1 MTAHKPM
8 RVLLVDDDEEDYMI
22 ARDLFEDI
30 EHGAYA
36 LDWVGEYEE
45 ALEVIG
51 QRAHDVYLFDYH
63 LGARDGLELLQDALK
78 LGTRA
83 PIIMLT
89 GQGGR
94 DVDVTAMELGAYDY
108 LVKGQITGQV
118 LERALRYAVQHA
130 ESTEALRST
139 VRISSALLAAV
150 NRVEHGV
157 MISDPLQEDE
167 PLIFVNEHFLDM
179 TGYARGDVLGRN
191 ARFLQGPE
199 TDPAEMQA
207 MRERIAAREPYHG
220 VVTNHRA
227 DGSAF
232 RWDLSLY
239 PVFDARDDLV
249 HLVGVCKEPEG

>member
-1 MTAHKPM
+1 MSKPAPL

-30 EHGAYA
+30 EHGAYT
-36 LDWVGEYEE
+36 LDWVDDYDE
-45 ALEVIG
+45 AIEVLS
-51 QRAHDVYLFDYH
+51 RREHDVYLFDYH
-63 LGARDGLELLQDALK
+63 LGARDGLELLQDALR

-108 LVKGQITGQV
+108 LVKGQITPQV
-118 LERALRYAVQHA
+118 LERALRYAIQHA

-150 NRVEHGV
+150 NRVDHGV
-157 MISDPLQEDE
+157 MISDPLQEDT
-167 PLIFVNEHFLDM
+167 PLIFVNEHFIDM

-191 ARFLQGPE
+191 ARFLYGLDTE
-199 TDPAEMQA
+199 PAELER
-207 MRERIAAREPYHG
+207 MRAAVSSGKPYRG
-220 VVTNHRA
+220 VVTSLRA
-227 DGSAF
+227 DGEPFTSEVAVH
-232 RWDLSLY
+232 
-239 PVFDARDDLV
+239 PVFDARDELV
-249 HLVGVCKEPEG
+249 HVVTVCKAIDV

>member
-1 MTAHKPM
+1 MTAQKPM

-30 EHGAYA
+30 EHGAYE
-36 LDWVGEYEE
+36 LDWVDGYEE

-51 QRAHDVYLFDYH
+51 QRVHDVYLFDYH

-139 VRISSALLAAV
+139 VRISTALLAAV
-150 NRVEHGV
+150 NRVDHGV
-157 MISDPLQEDE
+157 MISDPLQPDE
-167 PLIFVNEHFLDM
+167 PLVFVNEHFLDM
-179 TGYARGDVLGRN
+179 TGYARADVLGRN

-199 TDPAEMQA
+199 SDPVEMES
-207 MRERIAAREPYHG
+207 MRKSIASRETYNG

-227 DGSAF
+227 DGSPY
-232 RWDLSLY
+232 LSEVSIY
-239 PVFDARDDLV
+239 PLSDAREELV
-249 HLVGVCKEPEG
+249 YLVGVCKLVEG